1 MHVLVFQVHG
11 LSAVLPL
18 CYLCNSEVICG
29 IVHLQPAAPF
39 RLSHAGPVAHREIL
53 FHLPPLWCQS
63 AAHLSP
69 AGCSP
74 SPSWCTK
81 GEPKLYGSLH
91 RFPQSPSTYCP
102 GTCCE
107 SLGAACEKISPY
119 LRSHVFWWLWAIEIH
134 AWLIEVL
141 TSRN

>member
-53 FHLPPLWCQS
+53 FHLPPFVVS
-63 AAHLSP
+63 IS
-69 AGCSP
+69 STFV
-74 SPSWCTK
+74 PSWLLSQPFQGTAP
-81 GEPKLYGSLH
+81 GAQRGSPNPTGHCIASPNLH
-91 RFPQSPSTYCP
+91 PATARAP
-102 GTCCE
+102 
-107 SLGAACEKISPY
+107 AVRARV
-119 LRSHVFWWLWAIEIH
+119 LRA
-134 AWLIEVL
+134 
-141 TSRN
+141 RR

>member
-39 RLSHAGPVAHREIL
+39 RLSHAGPVAHCEIL

-63 AAHLSP
+63 AARLSP

-74 SPSWCTK
+74 SPSK
-81 GEPKLYGSLH
+81 GWLLVHRGGAQTLQVTASL
-91 RFPQSPSTYCP
+91 PPVSIQLLP
-102 GTCCE
+102 GHP
-107 SLGAACEKISPY
+107 L
-119 LRSHVFWWLWAIEIH
+119 
-134 AWLIEVL
+134 
-141 TSRN
+141 